1 MSRNLKVL
9 ITLFSMTALYG
20 VYYWGIPAIIDLPN
34 NIDLIEQAVLK
45 KSGYKIS
52 IQNPSLKMGLIPAI
66 KIKADDFAILN
77 DDNSKAFDIEKPYI
91 SIRLLPLIFKEI
103 DIHDFSAEN
112 IQTNLVFD
120 KDNKLK
126 LGQYVIE
133 LPKEKATLKLSHAR
147 IHLNSYEINLNDKV
161 QTKKIS
167 MNGQYLTIDNFENN
181 NILIF
186 QLLQKFKPARKKLL
200 LSLILI

>member
-34 NIDLIEQAVLK
+34 NIDLIEQTVLK

-77 DDNSKAFDIEKPYI
+77 DDNSKAFDVEKPYI

-181 NILIF
+181 KHINFSTIAEI
-186 QLLQKFKPARKKLL
+186 QTGK
-200 LSLILI
+200 

>member
-77 DDNSKAFDIEKPYI
+77 DDNSKAFDVEKPYI

-126 LGQYVIE
+126 LERREENASDSIRNYF
-133 LPKEKATLKLSHAR
+133 HAKSWR
-147 IHLNSYEINLNDKV
+147 SLYDA
-161 QTKKIS
+161 
-167 MNGQYLTIDNFENN
+167 YLRVHHRSGRPRP
-181 NILIF
+181 L
-186 QLLQKFKPARKKLL
+186 
-200 LSLILI
+200 

>member
-66 KIKADDFAILN
+66 KIKANDFAILN
-77 DDNSKAFDIEKPYI
+77 VT
-91 SIRLLPLIFKEI
+91 
-103 DIHDFSAEN
+103 
-112 IQTNLVFD
+112 IQ
-120 KDNKLK
+120 
-126 LGQYVIE
+126 
-133 LPKEKATLKLSHAR
+133 
-147 IHLNSYEINLNDKV
+147 
-161 QTKKIS
+161 
-167 MNGQYLTIDNFENN
+167 
-181 NILIF
+181 
-186 QLLQKFKPARKKLL
+186 KLL
-200 LSLILI
+200 ISKNLILASDFYH

>member
-77 DDNSKAFDIEKPYI
+77 
-91 SIRLLPLIFKEI
+91 EI
-103 DIHDFSAEN
+103 GRAH
-112 IQTNLVFD
+112 V
-120 KDNKLK
+120 
-126 LGQYVIE
+126 
-133 LPKEKATLKLSHAR
+133 
-147 IHLNSYEINLNDKV
+147 
-161 QTKKIS
+161 
-167 MNGQYLTIDNFENN
+167 
-181 NILIF
+181 
-186 QLLQKFKPARKKLL
+186 
-200 LSLILI
+200 